1 MRDYIGEAQREYLVE
16 QVRLLNLRVAQ
27 LEAVVASF
35 PTKLADPVRAL
46 DPPTVRGYELHTPNA
61 GYVAQMSLGPSIRE
75 SPPGSVPAHV

>member
-35 PTKLADPVRAL
+35 PTKLADPVRTL
-46 DPPTVRGYELHTPNA
+46 DHRRCAGMNSSPDA

-75 SPPGSVPAHV
+75 SPLGSVPAHV

>member
-1 MRDYIGEAQREYLVE
+1 MRGYIGEAQREYLVE

-46 DPPTVRGYELHTPNA
+46 DHDGARV
-61 GYVAQMSLGPSIRE
+61 
-75 SPPGSVPAHV
+75 

>member
-1 MRDYIGEAQREYLVE
+1 MRDYIGEAQRDYLVE

-35 PTKLADPVRAL
+35 PTKLADP
-46 DPPTVRGYELHTPNA
+46 TVRGYELHTPDA